1 MAANRASLQIT
12 LAYGRRLK
20 QIERAVK
27 DYIRRTWVLAPGDLD
42 ERYEAW
48 KAGAVSVVEQGQ
60 LLNIRLTAG
69 YLAAFESSERRRPI
83 RPQPIDPAE
92 YVGKTFGG
100 AQLGDWAESPRIQA
114 LTEIKAGK
122 PAKEAAEQAREKASV
137 DAGLHTYTAA
147 RNAMSDQLQSNRGII
162 GYRRKA
168 HGESCGGCLAAAN
181 NEVLLPYSSFPT
193 HPGCDC
199 TAEPVLGDVADR
211 YQHPSGLEQYQRM
224 TSTQKVDAVG
234 PEAAQA
240 ISEGTISLFDL
251 KGAWQNDFAPDF
263 LTQRPLSDAL

>member
-1 MAANRASLQIT
+1 MAANRASLEIT

-20 QIERAVK
+20 EVERAVK
-27 DYIRRTWVLAPGDLD
+27 DFIRNTWVLGPGDLE
-42 ERYEAW
+42 ERYDAW
-48 KAGAVSVVEQGQ
+48 KAGAVTAIEQGQ

-69 YLAAFESSERRRPI
+69 YLAAFESSERRRLI
-83 RPQPIDPAE
+83 RPKAIDPTS

-100 AQLGDWAESPRIQA
+100 GELTDWADSPRIQA

-122 PAKEAAEQAREKASV
+122 PAKEAAEQAREKAST
-137 DAGLHTYTAA
+137 DAGLHTYTAS
-147 RNAMSDQLQSNRGII
+147 RSAMSDQLQNNRGII

-168 HGESCGGCLAAAN
+168 HGESCAGCLAASN
-181 NEVLLPYSSFPT
+181 NEILLPSASFPT

-199 TAEPVLGDVADR
+199 TAEPVVGDVSDR

-224 TSTQKVDAVG
+224 TSTQKAEAVG

-240 ISEGTISLFDL
+240 IADGTISLFDL
-251 KGAWQNDFAPDF
+251 KGAWPNDFAPDF